1 MMIREE
7 KPQCAWNLRKKELKL
22 SAAHAG
28 MISRKEDLKLCWQTQ
43 TLFLMEGAL
52 SERLKHEFHLAV
64 DGPAGMAGLVREKKG
79 REALGI
85 LWRQYLAIACR
96 YGMPLLAATPTR
108 RCDRERAASAG
119 LLDGEG
125 KTSIFEENLALL
137 CEIRDEAD
145 RQNALMFAGGMLGCR
160 GDAYTGFGCLSAEEA
175 LKLHCWQAKLLRDAG
190 ADFLYAALMPCLPE
204 AIGMAQAMAE
214 TGLPAIMSFTLRE
227 DGCLSDGTSLDTA
240 IAVIDAET
248 LPKPLFFM
256 TNCIHPSLVIKALS
270 QPFNRTER
278 VRKRFLGIQANAS
291 ALSYKEL
298 EYSAVTRQSHP
309 EELAKDM
316 LKLKNN
322 FGMRLFGGCCGT
334 TNIHME
340 AIAKALCR

>member
-1 MMIREE
+1 MIREE
-7 KPQCAWNLRKKELKL
+7 KPQCAWNLRKKELEL
-22 SAAHAG
+22 SAARVG
-28 MISRKEDLKLCWQTQ
+28 MTSRKEDLKLCWQTQ

-64 DGPAGMAGLVREKKG
+64 DGPVGMAGLVREKKG

-96 YGMPLLAATPTR
+96 HGMPLLAATPTR

-125 KTSIFEENLALL
+125 KTSLFEENLALL

-160 GDAYTGFGCLSAEEA
+160 GDAYTGFGCLKAGEA
-175 LKLHCWQAKLLRDAG
+175 LKLHRWQAKLLRDAG

-214 TGLPAIMSFTLRE
+214 TDLPAIMSFTLRE
-227 DGCLSDGTSLDTA
+227 DGCLADGTSLDTA

-256 TNCIHPSLVIKALS
+256 TNCIHPSLVIRALS
-270 QPFNRTER
+270 QPFNQTER

-291 ALSYKEL
+291 ALSYREL
-298 EYSAVTRQSHP
+298 ENSAVTRQSHP